1 MHIAALAISIFGT
14 LIALFNLPEPPHIPL
29 WVHGILLLISV
40 AKALTRFGSDEML
53 AWSASTAI
61 TFYWAVIQITGAP
74 LAYMAEVIGLSPKI
88 LYMVLYVP
96 LAIVLC
102 LGLFVVAHIV
112 HDRQAP
118 TPSPGGESKVQFN
131 ELLGYLRNRMNT
143 RRMKDRSKKT
153 EIEYIDF
160 VIGEIVPRKVIEQA
174 ASRKSSTPD

>member
-61 TFYWAVIQITGAP
+61 TFYWGVIQITGAP
-74 LAYMAEVIGLSPKI
+74 LAYMAEVIGFSPKI
-88 LYMVLYVP
+88 LYIILYVP
-96 LAIVLC
+96 LSIILC
-102 LGLFVVAHIV
+102 LGLFVAAQIV
-112 HDRQAP
+112 HDRQTTA
-118 TPSPGGESKVQFN
+118 SAFHEGENHKRQLN
-131 ELLGYLRNRMNT
+131 EMLGYVRNRINI
-143 RRMKDRSKKT
+143 RRMKDRSTKT

-160 VIGEIVPRKVIEQA
+160 VIGEII
-174 ASRKSSTPD
+174 SRK